1 MVQWRS
7 VPERVT
13 HTILKVNEVVLI
25 DPHQVSAVEVK
36 ISFLENITKSF
47 SLCLFLILGV
57 TGKRSDVCDL
67 RHQKSCLTL
76 EKAKTHV
83 FYYHCP
89 STDTLPHHWGTDCL
103 QDVMSRVMMH

>member
-76 EKAKTHV
+76 KRKPRYTCFTVTVHQRTPCPTTGVLTAYKT
-83 FYYHCP
+83 
-89 STDTLPHHWGTDCL
+89 
-103 QDVMSRVMMH
+103 